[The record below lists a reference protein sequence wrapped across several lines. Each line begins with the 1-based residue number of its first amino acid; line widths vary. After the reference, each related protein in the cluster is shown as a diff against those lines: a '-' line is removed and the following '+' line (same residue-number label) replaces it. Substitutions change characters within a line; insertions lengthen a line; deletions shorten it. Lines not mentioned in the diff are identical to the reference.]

1 MYELQLTESHVHA
14 QSDVDIGEI
23 TVGGL
28 LREMAAARQE
38 AEALLEIRQDG
49 SLGRSWSY
57 GKLLSDADSLAE
69 ALSSRFAPG
78 ERVVVWSPNSPKW
91 VLIEYASALAGLV
104 LVTANPAF
112 QEKELRYVIEQSGA
126 VALFLV
132 AGFRGNPMLEIGKA
146 AVAGNGNIR
155 EVVDLDDAGALWQTG
170 ERAAG
175 LPPAKLPDV
184 QPDDAAQ
191 IQYTSGTTGFPKG
204 AVLSH
209 RGLVNNARYY
219 AGRYGVS
226 TEAVWINIMPM
237 FHTSGCGM
245 VTLGCLQAGCK
256 MVLVSLFDPTVIN
269 GLIES
274 QKATVIL
281 GVPTM
286 VVGLVEEQERNPI
299 DAGTLELVS
308 CGGAAVAPDLVRR
321 VMRAYGCQ
329 FSTLY
334 GQTEYCPVITQ
345 HHNQDS
351 IDDICNTI
359 GQPVAQTSVSIRSVE
374 HNSVMPLDTVGEI
387 CAAGPCT
394 MLAYNDD
401 PKATAQAIDEEGW
414 LHTGDLGTMDA
425 RGYVTI
431 TGRVK
436 DMIIRGGE
444 NHFPAEIEN
453 SLLEHDSVAEVSVVG
468 IPDDKWGEVIA
479 AFIRPAAEG
488 ALDSGVLRAHCRK
501 HLAPQK
507 IPVIWC
513 AVESFPQTG
522 SGKIQKYRLR
532 NDYLA
537 GKHRELS

>member
-1 MYELQLTESHVHA
+1 MYDLCLSESHLPA
-14 QSDVDIGEI
+14 QSDMETLEI
-23 TVGGL
+23 SVGAL
-28 LREMAAARQE
+28 LRETTLSRST
-38 AEALLEIRQDG
+38 AEALVEVRQDG
-49 SLGRSWSY
+49 TLGRCWTY
-57 GKLLSDADSLAE
+57 GELLNDVETLAQ
-69 ALSSRFAPG
+69 ALSTRFAAG
-78 ERVVVWSPNSPKW
+78 ERVVVWSPNSPEW
-91 VLIEYASALAGLV
+91 VLMEYASALAGLV

-132 AGFRGNPMLEIGKA
+132 ESFRGNPMMEIGRA
-146 AVAGNGNIR
+146 AVAGNTAIR
-155 EVVDLDDAGALWQTG
+155 EVTDLGDADALRRRG
-170 ERAAG
+170 DNAAS
-175 LPPAKLPDV
+175 LSDV
-184 QPDDAAQ
+184 HPGDAVQ

-209 RGLVNNARYY
+209 RGLVNNARFY
-219 AGRYGVS
+219 AGRCGVGEDS
-226 TEAVWINIMPM
+226 VWINMMPL

-256 MVLVSLFDPTVIN
+256 MVLVSLFDSETIN

-286 VVGLVEEQERNPI
+286 IVGLVEAQEKSPV
-299 DAGTLELVS
+299 DAASLQLVS
-308 CGGAAVAPDLVRR
+308 CGGATVAPELVRR
-321 VMRAYGCQ
+321 VMGAFDCQ
-329 FSTLY
+329 FSILY

-345 HHNQDS
+345 HHDHDS

-359 GQPVAQTSVSIRSVE
+359 GQPVSQTAVSIRSLEDNRV
-374 HNSVMPLDTVGEI
+374 VPLNTVGEI
-387 CAAGPCT
+387 CALGPCT
-394 MLAYNDD
+394 MLEYNDD
-401 PKATAQAIDEEGW
+401 QQATAEAVDAEGW
-414 LHTGDLGTMDA
+414 LHTGDLVKMDS

-453 SLLEHDSVAEVSVVG
+453 VLLEHDSVAEASIVG

-479 AFIRPAAEG
+479 AFIRPVMGETLDRE
-488 ALDSGVLRAHCRK
+488 ALRSHCRR

-507 IPVIWC
+507 TPAIWC
-513 AVESFPQTG
+513 TLDHFPQTG

-532 NDYLA
+532 EDFLV
-537 GKHRELS
+537 GKHREVR